1 MRIVI
6 ADDQV
11 LTREA
16 LRRVIEEAGHQV
28 VGEGDTAEEA
38 VALTRERAPD
48 LILIAVRLPG
58 GGIQAAQRLTD
69 EGPGPTVLM
78 LADHADTSSFFE
90 SIRAGARGYL
100 TKDMHTD
107 CLLDLLQTAGR
118 GEPALAPGLA
128 SLLLSEYT
136 KVCAENRG
144 GDSPEGL
151 TERELEVL
159 EQMAQ
164 GVTSNRALAGALGVS
179 ENTVRFHVRHVLE
192 KLHQH
197 SRAAAVA
204 YALTHG
210 IVEAPPECD

>member
-28 VGEGDTAEEA
+28 VGEGGTTGEA

-48 LILIAVRLPG
+48 LTLISVKLPG
-58 GGIQAAQRLTD
+58 GGIQAAQRLTE
-69 EGPGPTVLM
+69 EGPGTAVFM
-78 LADHADTSSFFE
+78 LADHADTSTFFE

-100 TKDMHTD
+100 TRDMHTD
-107 CLLDLLQTAGR
+107 CLLDLLQTAAR

-136 KVCAENRG
+136 KVCAEQRN
-144 GDSPEGL
+144 GDSREGL
-151 TERELEVL
+151 TERELQVL
-159 EQMAQ
+159 ELMAQ
-164 GVTSNRALAGALGVS
+164 GVTSNRALAEALGVS

-210 IVEAPPECD
+210 IVEPPSECD